1 MDNKALYSSSLT
13 REPFM
18 FYEMKVTARL
28 LNEGLTDSYV
38 IQKIIDNNLYQYP
51 TEKSLKIRAQACVRR
66 LRYIDKEMLMWISTK
81 PIDVA
86 KQVCLYALMKDSRLV
101 NDFLITVIGGKY
113 ATGDFYYKRSII
125 KEYFIQLQEQNKKVN
140 LWSETTIKKLSSVI
154 SNILKEVGY
163 IDNFNSNRLNEIVIY
178 YKLKEKIIL
187 NNEEKLLLAFNDFG
201 ESNE

>member
-18 FYEMKVTARL
+18 FYEMKVTAEL

-66 LRYIDKEMLMWISTK
+66 LRYIDEEMLMWINTK

-86 KQVCLYALMKDSRLV
+86 KQVCLYTLMKDSRLV
-101 NDFLITVIGGKY
+101 NDFFITIIGEKY
-113 ATGDFYYKRSII
+113 AVGDFYYKRSII

-154 SNILKEVGY
+154 SSILKEVGY
-163 IDNFNSNRLNEIVIY
+163 IDNFNSDHLNEIIIY

-187 NNEEKLLLAFNDFG
+187 NNEEKLLLAFNAFG